1 MDYHKRKEFQILF
14 AIITLLGILNLILV
28 LIWTIQYLGGFAW
41 QDDPLH
47 EFNYHPV
54 CAVLGLVILNGNG
67 LLMYRILYHKTK
79 STLKFLHALTMF
91 IAFVL
96 AVISLKCAFD
106 SHDFRSPPLPNL
118 YSLHSW
124 IGLGTVI
131 LFSFQFFCGFITF
144 LYPGAK
150 TMHRNIYLQYHQFF
164 GVIIFILAVLSCH
177 SGIMEKVKASLG
189 KEYLDLPPAGFIA
202 NFFGVSITVF
212 AILVLYLVFTPQ
224 FKRRPLPE
232 EDRITLE
239 LHDPLP

>member
-1 MDYHKRKEFQILF
+1 MDSYNRKFKILF
-14 AIITLLGILNLILV
+14 AIVTIFGILNVTLV
-28 LIWTIQYLGGFAW
+28 LIWTFQYLGGFAW

-47 EFNYHPV
+47 QFNYHPV
-54 CAVLGLVILNGNG
+54 CAVLGLVVLYGKG
-67 LLMYRILYHKTK
+67 LLMYRTLHYKAK
-79 STLKFLHALTMF
+79 STLKFLHTFTMF
-91 IAFVL
+91 IVFVL

-106 SHDFRSPPLPNL
+106 SHDLRKPPIPNL

-131 LFSFQFFCGFITF
+131 LFSLQLFCGFVTF

-150 TMHRNIYLQYHQFF
+150 AMQRKSYLQYHQFF
-164 GVIIFILAVLSCH
+164 GVIIFILSILSCH

-189 KEYLDLPPAGFIA
+189 KEYLDLPPAGYIA
-202 NFFGVSITVF
+202 NFLGVSLTIF
-212 AILVLYLVFTPQ
+212 AILVLYLVNTPQ

-232 EDRITLE
+232 EDKITLE